1 VRVLWLTAGIVLV
14 DQFTKLL
21 VKGVDLPGL
30 GVSFPG
36 LPYGSSR
43 PIVGDLL
50 RLTYI
55 ENAGMAFGFNPGGK
69 LFFSLFTLAAA
80 GAILLFLYHART
92 ERLLFR
98 ISLALVLGGA
108 VGNLIDR
115 IFYER
120 LFHDGPLFY
129 GRVVDFLDMDF
140 PDISLFGY
148 ALTRWPVFNVADAC
162 VTVGVLLMLFTHRR
176 SVPAPA
182 GETPADGPLPP
193 ADDRAA

>member
-1 VRVLWLTAGIVLV
+1 MRVLWLTAGVVLV

-21 VKGVDLPGL
+21 VKGFNLPAL
-30 GVSFPG
+30 GVSLPG

-43 PIVGDLL
+43 PILGDLL

-55 ENAGMAFGFNPGGK
+55 ENAGMAFGINPGGK

-80 GAILLFLYHART
+80 AAILLFLYHART
-92 ERLLFR
+92 ERLVFR
-98 ISLALVLGGA
+98 VALALVLGGA

-120 LFHDGPLFY
+120 LFHDGAFFY

-140 PDISLFGY
+140 PDVSLFGFT
-148 ALTRWPVFNVADAC
+148 LTRWPVFNIADAC
-162 VTVGVLLMLFTHRR
+162 VTTGVLLLLVSHRH
-176 SVPAPA
+176 PAPSSA
-182 GETPADGPLPP
+182 PAPSAENPPPP